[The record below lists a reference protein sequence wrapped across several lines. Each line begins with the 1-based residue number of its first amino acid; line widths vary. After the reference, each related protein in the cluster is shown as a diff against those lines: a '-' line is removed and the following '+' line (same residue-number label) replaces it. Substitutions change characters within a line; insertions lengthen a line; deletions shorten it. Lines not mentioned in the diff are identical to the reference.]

1 MNVLEQQHAG
11 SVARLQPGKVM
22 THNTIDVIARHGKD
36 TRMRLQSEA
45 PLNIETALD
54 ALEGAI
60 TPYALFFVR
69 NNDSYPRINQH
80 DWTLTIDGLVDHPF
94 SIGYDELR
102 RIPSESYVAVLEC
115 SGNSRS
121 RFAGDGRE
129 AEGVAWNNGA
139 VGNAE
144 WVGVPVRRLLER
156 ACVQASALQAECI
169 GGDDGRTTRGVE
181 IAKLMDDALLAYA
194 MNGAPLPHIHGGPVR
209 LVVPGW
215 GGINWIKWITG
226 LRVIAGES
234 QSVYNQQKY
243 VVLDQNG
250 HTIDKVRE
258 IKVKSVIA
266 STPPDATLTP
276 GSQTVRG
283 FAWSPDGG
291 VQRVEVS
298 TDGGQSWH
306 DARLLADLGSR
317 SWRQWEWEWDAA
329 PGEYTLACRATDL
342 AGNTQPADVPF
353 NQQGYGMNAIHRVP
367 VRVADE

>member
-1 MNVLEQQHAG
+1 MQTEHEA
-11 SVARLQPGKVM
+11 
-22 THNTIDVIARHGKD
+22 DVIAKHGKD
-36 TRMRLQSEA
+36 TRMTLQSES

-69 NNDSYPRINQH
+69 NNDTYPRISQH
-80 DWTLTIDGLVDHPF
+80 EWSLRIDGLVDRPF
-94 SIGYDELR
+94 GISYDELR
-102 RIPSESYVAVLEC
+102 RMPGESYVAVLEC

-144 WVGVPVRRLLER
+144 WVGVPVRRLLEQ
-156 ACVQASALQAECI
+156 AGVQSGALQAECI
-169 GGDDGRTTRGVE
+169 GGDEGRTTRGVE
-181 IAKLMDDALLAYA
+181 IEKLMDDALLAYA

-209 LVVPGW
+209 LIVPGW
-215 GGINWIKWITG
+215 GGINSIKWIVG

-243 VVLDQNG
+243 VVTNERGQ
-250 HTIDKVRE
+250 TIGKVRQV
-258 IKVKSVIA
+258 KVKSVIA
-266 STPPDATLTP
+266 SAPPAATLTP

-298 TDGGQSWH
+298 TDDGRSWH
-306 DARLLADLGSR
+306 DARLLADLGPR
-317 SWRQWEWEWDAA
+317 SWRQWEWEWNAT
-329 PGEYTLACRATDL
+329 PGKYTLASRATDM
-342 AGNTQPADVPF
+342 AGNIQPTDVPF
-353 NQQGYGMNAIHRVP
+353 NQQGYGMNAIHRVA
-367 VRVADE
+367 VTVADQG